1 MPTYQ
6 VYTSHH
12 CLTVPVKAS
21 VARAITRAHS
31 EVTGADNFFA
41 QVMFTEKAAEDYYL
55 GGRPLQAN
63 HLFVHG
69 VIRARSLELKKV
81 LIEKLVSEIA
91 NAASLH
97 QRYIWVYLSDL
108 PPDMMVEFGHV
119 LPQPGEEAA
128 WANMLTVEDR
138 EYMHSTDYLGQ
149 DNP

>member
-6 VYTSHH
+6 VYTSHN
-12 CLTVPVKAS
+12 CLTGPAKAR
-21 VARAITRAHS
+21 VAQAITRAHN
-31 EVTGADNFFA
+31 EVTGAGNFFA

-55 GGRPLQAN
+55 GGRVLQAN
-63 HLFVHG
+63 HLFVHA
-69 VIRARSLELKKV
+69 VIRARSLDLKKV
-81 LIEKLVSEIA
+81 LIEKLVTEIA

-128 WANMLTVEDR
+128 WADSLPVEDR
-138 EYMHSTDYLGQ
+138 EYMHSTDYLR
-149 DNP
+149 